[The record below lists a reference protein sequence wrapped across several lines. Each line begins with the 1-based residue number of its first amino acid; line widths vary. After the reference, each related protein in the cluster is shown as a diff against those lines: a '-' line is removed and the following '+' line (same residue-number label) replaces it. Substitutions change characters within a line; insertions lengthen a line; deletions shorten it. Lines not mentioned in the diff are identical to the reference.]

1 MAKNIRKKLEEEKAA
16 VSLLV
21 FITVMSFVIILT
33 GAYFTVTTLRKSR
46 VRK

>member
-1 MAKNIRKKLEEEKAA
+1 MQKNIRKLLKQENAA

-21 FITVMSFVIILT
+21 FITVLSFVTILT
-33 GAYFTVTTLRKSR
+33 GAFVTITTLRKSR